1 MASYYGLLFHEYW
14 TGPTGQRIAAG
25 GEAALLLGT
34 YLLANRSDNMLGLYR
49 LPLPDVTLP
58 LSRPKLE
65 AALTVLHVAE
75 FADYDYASQYVWV
88 REMARF
94 RLGLR
99 DRQQKLQRK
108 DNRVAFI
115 NALYSRLDDNPFL
128 APFYDRYGAALHLR
142 TQRTSA
148 RAPQFLPPARSPLRS
163 PSQAPPKPVRST
175 YVRTSKRSGSD
186 QEQGRRSEIRDQKKD
201 LPPLSRRP
209 ERSKSSIKQG
219 IRHDGPT
226 AGAAVAATVRDRAA
240 AADGGADDRQRGVGG
255 PHQGSAHPI
264 GFHLPGAA
272 GGDSQREADHGPT
285 PAAAA
290 ADADRPDAAGAAG
303 ADPTVLA
310 GGGAGLHGGAAAAST
325 R

>member
-1 MASYYGLLFHEYW
+1 VASYYGLLFHEYW

-115 NALYSRLDDNPFL
+115 NALYGRLDDNPFL

-148 RAPQFLPPARSPLRS
+148 RAPQFLPPSRSPLQAPSAS
-163 PSQAPPKPVRST
+163 PLQAPPKPVRST

-209 ERSKSSIKQG
+209 ERS
-219 IRHDGPT
+219 
-226 AGAAVAATVRDRAA
+226 
-240 AADGGADDRQRGVGG
+240 
-255 PHQGSAHPI
+255 
-264 GFHLPGAA
+264 
-272 GGDSQREADHGPT
+272 
-285 PAAAA
+285 
-290 ADADRPDAAGAAG
+290 
-303 ADPTVLA
+303 
-310 GGGAGLHGGAAAAST
+310 
-325 R
+325 